1 MNSQEVTFC
10 GVNQPSLN
18 SSDPMGDGTLSK
30 DWNEPIGVSLRA
42 IGHKMDKM
50 ADQQQPTENIQNKA
64 ERERERE
71 HREWQISQ
79 MNLQASLNG

>member
-64 ERERERE
+64 ERERE